1 MPGSGRALEGIIEMS
16 WLVRIFLSMAI
27 LVPALGARAS
37 DWGPVWDSLAEQ
49 PGATVSDGMDASG
62 APIRQINLA
71 SNVSFLL
78 RKQGDHVEVTGV
90 DNSGHG
96 AVACAARTFPTLL
109 FILDTCAP
117 GKYPELRKTLGQT
130 LNDIDDFIVKNSI
143 VPVTKESLQQER
155 RDAEAKIHAMSP
167 ADVAKECHKP
177 DFQSWLSKVE
187 PAGGEHDESERIR
200 KVTKELLSVPRPP
213 VRNPCI

>member
-1 MPGSGRALEGIIEMS
+1 MS
-16 WLVRIFLSMAI
+16 WFVRVVLSVAI

-49 PGATVSDGMDASG
+49 PGATVSDGKDVGG

-96 AVACAARTFPTLL
+96 AVACAARTFPTLV

-117 GKYPELRKTLGQT
+117 GKYPELRKTLAQV
-130 LNDIDDFIVKNSI
+130 LNDIDTFIVKNSI
-143 VPVTKESLQQER
+143 VPVTKEALQQER
-155 RDAEAKIHAMSP
+155 RDGEVAFRAQSAGMSP
-167 ADVAKECHKP
+167 EDVAKECHKP
-177 DFQSWLSKVE
+177 DFESWLSKIE